1 MTTAPQP
8 DPRPELGGLDSFLLT
23 AKAKE
28 LLGWHENQINLLEK
42 RIDAGSRAR
51 SEETKLFESR
61 IDAGSR
67 AYAKM
72 DRWIKDHGG
81 AEIVGNEEALEKSRR
96 DLTNARRAIT
106 NARKE
111 VNAARE
117 ELAQFHVDI
126 KFDSAG
132 DFDRDHPAQDAIA
145 LSGELRDLRT
155 EIKAAVKDGDAVTI
169 AAEADTSSLTPA
181 KRRRAATRMATL
193 ALRAFNAE
201 ADATIAS
208 ATANNEDA
216 SAQKIARSADAIGK
230 LLDTFDGEIAT
241 SYVEL
246 KVREL
251 RLAIRHAKAKAFE
264 RELEKERRAEL
275 REQAKAERELEAER
289 DRLRKEL
296 SHYENIRQAMQD
308 KGDDEGISRME
319 AKLAEIQQ
327 GIEDV
332 DQRAANIRAGYV
344 YVISNIGAF
353 GERMVKIGLTR
364 RLDPMDRVRELG
376 DASVPFGFDVH
387 ALFFADDAV
396 GVEAELHRRFA
407 ARRVNRVNLRR
418 EFFYATPA
426 EVREELAAVAGDLI
440 EFREAPEADQFRES
454 QLLTEQGRTE
464 SDHPDS
470 SAFSDGFGDDDL
482 EPALGAAR

>member
-1 MTTAPQP
+1 MTHASQPQAQ
-8 DPRPELGGLDSFLLT
+8 PELGALDKFLLT
-23 AKAKE
+23 PKAQE
-28 LLGWHENQINLLEK
+28 LLGWQSKQIELLE
-42 RIDAGSRAR
+42 SR
-51 SEETKLFESR
+51 L
-61 IDAGSR
+61 DAGSR
-67 AYAKM
+67 AYASM
-72 DRWIKDHGG
+72 DRWVKEHGG
-81 AEIVGNEEALEKSRR
+81 PEIVENEEALAKSRNQLSKAR
-96 DLTNARRAIT
+96 KDLQTVRAEVAQFNVDLTM
-106 NARKE
+106 
-111 VNAARE
+111 
-117 ELAQFHVDI
+117 
-126 KFDSAG
+126 DSAG
-132 DFDRDHPAQDAIA
+132 DFDRAHPAQDSIG

-155 EIKAAVKDGDAVTI
+155 EIKSAVKDGSAVTI
-169 AAEADTSSLTPA
+169 AKEADTTGLTPA

-201 ADATIAS
+201 ADAVIAA

-230 LLDTFDGEIAT
+230 LLDTFDGEIST
-241 SYVEL
+241 SYIEL

-251 RLAIRHAKAKAFE
+251 RLAVRHAKAKAFE

-296 SHYENIRQAMQD
+296 AHYENIRQSMHD
-308 KGDDEGISRME
+308 KGDDEGLARME

-344 YVISNIGAF
+344 YVISNVGAF
-353 GERMVKIGLTR
+353 GQRMVKIGLTR

-407 ARRVNRVNLRR
+407 DKRVNRVNLRR
-418 EFFYATPA
+418 EFFYATPV
-426 EVREELAAVAGDLI
+426 EVREHLAEVAGDLI
-440 EFREAPEADQFRES
+440 EFREDPEAAQFRES
-454 QLLTEQGRTE
+454 QQLAAQGMTE
-464 SDHPDS
+464 SAHPDS
-470 SAFSDGFGDDDL
+470 SAFADGFGDDDL
-482 EPALGAAR
+482 ELATEPSR

>member
-1 MTTAPQP
+1 MTESPQP
-8 DPRPELGGLDSFLLT
+8 QARPELGGLDKFLLT
-23 AKAKE
+23 ARTKE
-28 LLGWHENQINLLEK
+28 LLGWQSNQIDLL
-42 RIDAGSRAR
+42 
-51 SEETKLFESR
+51 ESR

-67 AYAKM
+67 AYASM
-72 DRWIKDHGG
+72 DRWVKDHGG
-81 AEIVGNEEALEKSRR
+81 PEIIENEEALAKSRR
-96 DLTNARRAIT
+96 QLSRTRKDL
-106 NARKE
+106 E
-111 VNAARE
+111 AARSE
-117 ELAQFHVDI
+117 VAQFHVDLRI
-126 KFDSAG
+126 DSAG
-132 DFDRDHPAQDAIA
+132 AFDRAHPAQDSIA
-145 LSGELRDLRT
+145 LSGELRDLRA
-155 EIKAAVKDGDAVTI
+155 EIKSVVKDGSAVTI
-169 AAEADTSSLTPA
+169 AKEVDTRDLTPA

-201 ADATIAS
+201 ADAVIAA

-216 SAQKIARSADAIGK
+216 GAQKIARSADAIGK
-230 LLDTFDGEIAT
+230 LLDTFDGGISS
-241 SYVEL
+241 SYIEL

-251 RLAIRHAKAKAFE
+251 RLAVRHAKAKAFE

-296 SHYENIRQAMQD
+296 AHYENIRQAMRD
-308 KGDDEGISRME
+308 KGDDEGLARME
-319 AKLAEIQQ
+319 TKVAEIQQ

-353 GERMVKIGLTR
+353 GQRMVKIGLTR

-407 ARRVNRVNLRR
+407 GKRVNRVNLRR

-426 EVREELAAVAGDLI
+426 EVREHLAEVAGDLL
-440 EFREAPEADQFRES
+440 EFREDPEAAQFRES
-454 QLLTEQGRTE
+454 QQLAEQGLTE
-464 SDHPDS
+464 SAHPDIH
-470 SAFSDGFGDDDL
+470 AFSDGLGDEDL
-482 EPALGAAR
+482 EPVAGASR

>member
-1 MTTAPQP
+1 MTHASQPQAQP
-8 DPRPELGGLDSFLLT
+8 ALGALDKFLLT
-23 AKAKE
+23 PKAQE
-28 LLGWHENQINLLEK
+28 LLGWQSKQIDLLE
-42 RIDAGSRAR
+42 SR
-51 SEETKLFESR
+51 L
-61 IDAGSR
+61 DAGSR
-67 AYAKM
+67 AYASM
-72 DRWIKDHGG
+72 DRWVKEHGG
-81 AEIVGNEEALEKSRR
+81 PEIVENEEALAKSRNQLNKARR
-96 DLTNARRAIT
+96 DLQTVRA
-106 NARKE
+106 E
-111 VNAARE
+111 V
-117 ELAQFHVDI
+117 AQFNVDLTM
-126 KFDSAG
+126 DSAG
-132 DFDRDHPAQDAIA
+132 DFDRTHPAQDSIA
-145 LSGELRDLRT
+145 LGGELRDLRT
-155 EIKAAVKDGDAVTI
+155 EIKSAVKHGSAITI
-169 AAEADTSSLTPA
+169 AKEADTTGLTPA

-193 ALRAFNAE
+193 VLRAFNAE
-201 ADATIAS
+201 ADAVIAA

-230 LLDTFDGEIAT
+230 LLDSFDGEISS
-241 SYVEL
+241 SYIEL

-251 RLAIRHAKAKAFE
+251 RLAVRHAKAKAFE

-296 SHYENIRQAMQD
+296 AHYENIRQAMHD
-308 KGDDEGISRME
+308 KGDDEGLARME

-344 YVISNIGAF
+344 YVISNVGAF
-353 GERMVKIGLTR
+353 GQRMVKIGLTR

-407 ARRVNRVNLRR
+407 DKRVNRVNLRR

-426 EVREELAAVAGDLI
+426 EVREHLAEVAGDLI
-440 EFREAPEADQFRES
+440 EFREDPEAAQFRES
-454 QLLTEQGRTE
+454 QQLATQGLTE
-464 SDHPDS
+464 SAHPDS
-470 SAFSDGFGDDDL
+470 SAFADGFGDEDL
-482 EPALGAAR
+482 ELAARLSR

>member
-1 MTTAPQP
+1 MTEAPHPQP
-8 DPRPELGGLDSFLLT
+8 PPELGGLDKFLLT
-23 AKAKE
+23 PRAQE
-28 LLGWHENQINLLEK
+28 LLGWQSNRIALLES
-42 RIDAGSRAR
+42 RLEAGS
-51 SEETKLFESR
+51 L
-61 IDAGSR
+61 
-67 AYAKM
+67 AYASM
-72 DRWIKDHGG
+72 DRWIKQHGG
-81 AEIVGNEEALEKSRR
+81 PEIIDNEEALEKSRR
-96 DLTNARRAIT
+96 DLSRT
-106 NARKE
+106 RKE
-111 VNAARE
+111 LEVARSE
-117 ELAQFHVDI
+117 IAQFNVDLRI
-126 KFDSAG
+126 DSAG
-132 DFDRDHPAQDAIA
+132 DFDRTHPAQDSIA
-145 LSGELRDLRT
+145 LSGELRELRT
-155 EIKAAVKDGDAVTI
+155 EIKSVVKEGSAVTI
-169 AAEADTSSLTPA
+169 EEEANTSDLTPA

-201 ADATIAS
+201 ADAVIAA

-241 SYVEL
+241 SYIEL

-251 RLAIRHAKAKAFE
+251 RLAVRHAKAKAFE
-264 RELEKERRAEL
+264 RELEKERKAEL

-289 DRLRKEL
+289 LRLRKEL
-296 SHYENIRQAMQD
+296 THYENVRQAMHD
-308 KGDDEGISRME
+308 KGDVEGIARME
-319 AKLAEIQQ
+319 AKVAEIQQ

-353 GERMVKIGLTR
+353 GQHMVKIGLTR

-407 ARRVNRVNLRR
+407 EKRVNRVNLRR

-426 EVREELAAVAGDLI
+426 EVREHLAEVAGDLI
-440 EFREAPEADQFRES
+440 EFREDPEAEQFRES
-454 QLLTEQGRTE
+454 QMLAEQGLTG
-464 SDHPDS
+464 
-470 SAFSDGFGDDDL
+470 SAFVHTAAIVDG
-482 EPALGAAR
+482 LGE

>member
-1 MTTAPQP
+1 MTDSSQP
-8 DPRPELGGLDSFLLT
+8 HARPELGGIDKILLT

-28 LLGWHENQINLLEK
+28 LLGWQSNQIDLLE
-42 RIDAGSRAR
+42 SR
-51 SEETKLFESR
+51 L
-61 IDAGSR
+61 DAGSR
-67 AYAKM
+67 AYASM
-72 DRWIKDHGG
+72 DRWVKDHGG
-81 AEIVGNEEALEKSRR
+81 PEIIENEEALAKSRR
-96 DLTNARRAIT
+96 QLSRARDDLRAV
-106 NARKE
+106 RDE
-111 VNAARE
+111 V
-117 ELAQFHVDI
+117 AQFNVDL
-126 KFDSAG
+126 KLDSAG
-132 DFDRDHPAQDAIA
+132 DFDRSHPAQDSIA

-155 EIKAAVKDGDAVTI
+155 EIKAVVKKGSAFTI
-169 AAEADTSSLTPA
+169 DSEADTSGLTPA

-201 ADATIAS
+201 ADAVIAA

-216 SAQKIARSADAIGK
+216 SAGKIARSADAIGK
-230 LLDTFDGEIAT
+230 LLDTFHGEI
-241 SYVEL
+241 SSGYIEL
-246 KVREL
+246 KMREL
-251 RLAIRHAKAKAFE
+251 RLAVRHAKAKAFE

-296 SHYENIRQAMQD
+296 AHYENIRQAMHD
-308 KGDDEGISRME
+308 KGDDEGLARMA
-319 AKLAEIQQ
+319 AKVAEIEQ

-353 GERMVKIGLTR
+353 GQRMVKIGLTR

-407 ARRVNRVNLRR
+407 EKRVNRVNLRR
-418 EFFYATPA
+418 EFFYASPS
-426 EVREELAAVAGDLI
+426 EVREHLAEVAGDLI
-440 EFREAPEADQFRES
+440 EFREDPEAAQFRES
-454 QLLTEQGRTE
+454 LQLAEQGIAE
-464 SDHPDS
+464 SAHPD
-470 SAFSDGFGDDDL
+470 ADHVSDGLGDDDL
-482 EPALGAAR
+482 EPAAGAR

>member
-1 MTTAPQP
+1 MTTATQPQ
-8 DPRPELGGLDSFLLT
+8 PRPELGALD
-23 AKAKE
+23 
-28 LLGWHENQINLLEK
+28 
-42 RIDAGSRAR
+42 
-51 SEETKLFESR
+51 KLFLTGGTKALLDWQDDQIATLKNSIE
-61 IDAGSR
+61 AGRR
-67 AYAKM
+67 AYSQM
-72 DRWIKDHGG
+72 DQWVKDHGG
-81 AEIVGNEEALEKSRR
+81 REIVGNEEALEKSRR
-96 DLTNARRAIT
+96 QLNTARR
-106 NARKE
+106 
-111 VNAARE
+111 
-117 ELAQFHVDI
+117 ELETTRNEIAQFHGDLRI
-126 KFDSAG
+126 DSAG
-132 DFDRDHPAQDAIA
+132 DFDRAHPAQDSIA
-145 LSGELRDLRT
+145 LSGELRDLRS
-155 EIKAAVKDGDAVTI
+155 EIKTAVKKGDAVKI
-169 AAEADTSSLTPA
+169 DSDADTSRLTAA

-201 ADATIAS
+201 ADAVIAA

-216 SAQKIARSADAIGK
+216 GAQKIARSADAIAK
-230 LLDTFDGEIAT
+230 LLDAFDAEIAT

-246 KVREL
+246 KIREL
-251 RLAIRHAKAKAFE
+251 RLAVRHAKAKAFE

-275 REQAKAERELEAER
+275 REQVKAERELEAER

-308 KGDDEGISRME
+308 KGDDEGIARME

-332 DQRAANIRAGYV
+332 EQRAANIRAGYV
-344 YVISNIGAF
+344 YVISNVGAF

-426 EVREELAAVAGDLI
+426 EVREELGAVAGDLI
-440 EFREAPEADQFRES
+440 EFREEPEAEQYRES
-454 QLLTEQGRTE
+454 QLLAEQGRTQ
-464 SDHPDS
+464 SDHPDI
-470 SAFSDGFGDDDL
+470 SAIADGMGDDDL
-482 EPALGAAR
+482 ELPTGTAG

>member
-1 MTTAPQP
+1 MTHAPQP
-8 DPRPELGGLDSFLLT
+8 QAQPALGALDKFLLT
-23 AKAKE
+23 PKAQE
-28 LLGWHENQINLLEK
+28 LLGWQSKQIELLE
-42 RIDAGSRAR
+42 SR
-51 SEETKLFESR
+51 L
-61 IDAGSR
+61 DAGSR
-67 AYAKM
+67 AYASM
-72 DRWIKDHGG
+72 DRWVKEHGG
-81 AEIVGNEEALEKSRR
+81 PEIVENEEALAKSRNQLNKARR
-96 DLTNARRAIT
+96 DLQTVRA
-106 NARKE
+106 E
-111 VNAARE
+111 V
-117 ELAQFHVDI
+117 AQFNVDLTM
-126 KFDSAG
+126 DSAG
-132 DFDRDHPAQDAIA
+132 DFDRTHPAQDSIA
-145 LSGELRDLRT
+145 LGGELRDLRT
-155 EIKAAVKDGDAVTI
+155 EIKSAVKDGSAITI
-169 AAEADTSSLTPA
+169 AKEADTTGLTPA

-201 ADATIAS
+201 ADAVIAA

-230 LLDTFDGEIAT
+230 LLDSFDGEISS
-241 SYVEL
+241 SYIEL

-251 RLAIRHAKAKAFE
+251 RLAVRHAKAKAFE

-296 SHYENIRQAMQD
+296 AHYENIRQAMHD
-308 KGDDEGISRME
+308 KGDDEGLARME

-344 YVISNIGAF
+344 YVISNVGAF
-353 GERMVKIGLTR
+353 GQRMVKIGLTR

-407 ARRVNRVNLRR
+407 DKRVNRVNLRR

-426 EVREELAAVAGDLI
+426 EVREHLAEVAGDLI
-440 EFREAPEADQFRES
+440 EFREDPEAAQFRES
-454 QLLTEQGRTE
+454 QQLATQGLTE
-464 SDHPDS
+464 SAHPDS
-470 SAFSDGFGDDDL
+470 SAFADGFGDEDL
-482 EPALGAAR
+482 ELAARLSR